1 MKPPKSWQQPLF
13 GQQTQMQSSTKAPQH
28 LYTNVH
34 KDSDLS
40 HEAVKKKEDGRRRK
54 TKEDEE
60 DDEDDDEGPSK
71 WTWQTDIHP

>member
-1 MKPPKSWQQPLF
+1 
-13 GQQTQMQSSTKAPQH
+13 
-28 LYTNVH
+28 VH